1 MTANK
6 NFEKSILTLEKIV
19 EELEKGDLTLDDTLK
34 KFEEGMQLAQFC
46 HQKLKDAQLKISN
59 LINEADNDK

>member
-34 KFEEGMQLAQFC
+34 KFEEGMKLAQFC
-46 HQKLKDAQLKISN
+46 QQKLKDAQLKISN

>member
-19 EELEKGDLTLDDTLK
+19 EELEKGDLTLEDTLK
-34 KFEEGMQLAQFC
+34 KFEEGMNLAQFC
-46 HQKLKDAQLKISN
+46 QKTLKDAQLKINN
-59 LINEADNDK
+59 LINEDDNAK